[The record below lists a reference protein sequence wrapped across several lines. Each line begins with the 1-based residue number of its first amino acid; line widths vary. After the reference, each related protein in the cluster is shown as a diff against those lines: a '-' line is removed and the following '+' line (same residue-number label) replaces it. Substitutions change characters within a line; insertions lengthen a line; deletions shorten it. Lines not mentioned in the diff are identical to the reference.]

1 MSQTWVIKDTAPVG
15 IYWIS
20 LTDVNFTSNGQN
32 FTRIDTLNMERYD
45 AVTKITTTRYTLR
58 YYTSESSQISVTSS
72 PIITENNVP
81 TGNVWEF
88 TNEAYRTITFE
99 TPPTGDLLLWLLNNA
114 KMAGNYGLPYQ
125 DIHLEDKALW
135 NQLQTAWEQGDYTA
149 ALNVLKNASLNDK
162 QLNAATINALTTEL
176 LSLQAQSDPSFKTGK
191 IVVASEP
198 PSDLAV
204 GKVYFRLIGPV
215 GDYNEQNAYYIEIN
229 QKTSSGYDV
238 LNPETQA
245 DNIALTENT
254 AAKFGLV
261 GVTYTLDKALY
272 DVEQLLQVVTT
283 T

>member
-1 MSQTWVIKDTAPVG
+1 M
-15 IYWIS
+15 
-20 LTDVNFTSNGQN
+20 N
-32 FTRIDTLNMERYD
+32 
-45 AVTKITTTRYTLR
+45 
-58 YYTSESSQISVTSS
+58 
-72 PIITENNVP
+72 
-81 TGNVWEF
+81 
-88 TNEAYRTITFE
+88 
-99 TPPTGDLLLWLLNNA
+99 
-114 KMAGNYGLPYQ
+114 YQ

-135 NQLQTAWEQGDYTA
+135 NQLQIAWEQGDYTA
-149 ALNVLKNASLNDK
+149 ALNVLKNANLTDK
-162 QLNAATINALTTEL
+162 QLNAAAINALTTEL
-176 LSLQAQSDPSFKTGK
+176 LSLQAQSDPSFKTGT

-215 GDYNEQNAYYIEIN
+215 TDYNEQNAYYIEIN

-238 LNPETQA
+238 LNPATQA

-272 DVEQLLQVVTT
+272 DVEQLLQVFTT

>member
-1 MSQTWVIKDTAPVG
+1 MSEIWIIKDTAPVDEASRVLPT
-15 IYWIS
+15 INVS
-20 LTDVNFTSNGQN
+20 FTSNGL
-32 FTRIDTLNMERYD
+32 ICEAIEV
-45 AVTKITTTRYTLR
+45 AVEDNVCELR
-58 YYTSESSQISVTSS
+58 YYD
-72 PIITENNVP
+72 ITYGQRDMVVVADIDLSAGE
-81 TGNVWEF
+81 TTFFW
-88 TNEAYRTITFE
+88 TDKAYRTLVFDTA
-99 TPPTGDLLLWLLNNA
+99 PTGELLAWLQKNA
-114 KMAGNYGLPYQ
+114 ISKTNGINYQ

-135 NQLQTAWEQGDYTA
+135 NQLQMAWEQGDYTA
-149 ALNVLKNASLNDK
+149 ALNVLKNASLSDK
-162 QLNAATINALTTEL
+162 QLNAAAINAITTEL
-176 LSLQAQSDPSFKTGK
+176 LSLQAQSDPSFKTGT

-215 GDYNEQNAYYIEIN
+215 TDYNEQNAYYIEIN

-238 LNPETQA
+238 LNPATQA
-245 DNIALTENT
+245 DNVALTENT

>member
-1 MSQTWVIKDTAPVG
+1 M
-15 IYWIS
+15 
-20 LTDVNFTSNGQN
+20 N
-32 FTRIDTLNMERYD
+32 
-45 AVTKITTTRYTLR
+45 
-58 YYTSESSQISVTSS
+58 
-72 PIITENNVP
+72 
-81 TGNVWEF
+81 
-88 TNEAYRTITFE
+88 
-99 TPPTGDLLLWLLNNA
+99 
-114 KMAGNYGLPYQ
+114 YQ

-149 ALNVLKNASLNDK
+149 ALNVMKNASLSDK
-162 QLNAATINALTTEL
+162 QLNAEAINSITAELTR
-176 LSLQAQSDPSFKTGK
+176 LQNQKDVDFKTNK
-191 IVVASEP
+191 IKVETEP

-215 GDYNEQNAYYIEIN
+215 TDYNEQNAYYIEIN
-229 QKTSSGYDV
+229 QKTSNGYDV
-238 LNPETQA
+238 LNPATQA

>member
-1 MSQTWVIKDTAPVG
+1 M
-15 IYWIS
+15 
-20 LTDVNFTSNGQN
+20 N
-32 FTRIDTLNMERYD
+32 
-45 AVTKITTTRYTLR
+45 
-58 YYTSESSQISVTSS
+58 
-72 PIITENNVP
+72 
-81 TGNVWEF
+81 
-88 TNEAYRTITFE
+88 
-99 TPPTGDLLLWLLNNA
+99 
-114 KMAGNYGLPYQ
+114 YQ
-125 DIHLEDKALW
+125 DIHLEDKAIW
-135 NQLQTAWEQGDYTA
+135 NQLQTAWEQGDYTTA
-149 ALNVLKNASLNDK
+149 MNVLKNASLSDK
-162 QLNAATINALTTEL
+162 QLNAAAINALTTEL
-176 LSLQAQSDPSFKTGK
+176 LSLQAQSDPSFKTGT

-215 GDYNEQNAYYIEIN
+215 TDYNEQNAYYIEIN

>member
-1 MSQTWVIKDTAPVG
+1 MSQTWVIKDTAPVDEA
-15 IYWIS
+15 S
-20 LTDVNFTSNGQN
+20 LTLATTNISFTTNNQKATSIGIDNQDVAYVLVYGGIGEVAGYDPGLGTAFMWDNNDAYKTLEF
-32 FTRIDTLNMERYD
+32 DTD
-45 AVTKITTTRYTLR
+45 
-58 YYTSESSQISVTSS
+58 
-72 PIITENNVP
+72 P
-81 TGNVWEF
+81 TG
-88 TNEAYRTITFE
+88 A
-99 TPPTGDLLLWLLNNA
+99 LLLWLQKNA
-114 KMAGNYGLPYQ
+114 TLKVSGINYQ

-149 ALNVLKNASLNDK
+149 ALNVLKNASLSDK
-162 QLNAATINALTTEL
+162 QMNAASINALTTEL
-176 LSLQAQSDPSFKTGK
+176 LSLQAQSDPSFKTGQ

-198 PSDLAV
+198 PSNLAV

-215 GDYNEQNAYYIEIN
+215 TDYNEQNAYYIEIN

-238 LNPETQA
+238 LNPATQA

>member
-1 MSQTWVIKDTAPVG
+1 MK
-15 IYWIS
+15 Y
-20 LTDVNFTSNGQN
+20 
-32 FTRIDTLNMERYD
+32 E
-45 AVTKITTTRYTLR
+45 
-58 YYTSESSQISVTSS
+58 
-72 PIITENNVP
+72 
-81 TGNVWEF
+81 
-88 TNEAYRTITFE
+88 
-99 TPPTGDLLLWLLNNA
+99 
-114 KMAGNYGLPYQ
+114 
-125 DIHLEDKALW
+125 DIHLEDKSRW
-135 NQLQTAWEQGDYTA
+135 NQFQKKWNEQNYQSALSTALYSVFLNKRLDATSINDITSELLKLQKQGDA
-149 ALNVLKNASLNDK
+149 
-162 QLNAATINALTTEL
+162 
-176 LSLQAQSDPSFKTGK
+176 SFKTGT

-215 GDYNEQNAYYIEIN
+215 DDYNEQNAYYIEIN

-238 LNPETQA
+238 LNPATQA

>member
-1 MSQTWVIKDTAPVG
+1 MSQTWVIKDTAPVDEA
-15 IYWIS
+15 S
-20 LTDVNFTSNGQN
+20 LTLATTNISFTTNNQKATSIGIDNQDVAYVLVYGGIGEVAGYDPGLGTAFMWDNNDAYKTLEF
-32 FTRIDTLNMERYD
+32 DTD
-45 AVTKITTTRYTLR
+45 
-58 YYTSESSQISVTSS
+58 
-72 PIITENNVP
+72 P
-81 TGNVWEF
+81 TG
-88 TNEAYRTITFE
+88 A
-99 TPPTGDLLLWLLNNA
+99 LLLWLQKNA
-114 KMAGNYGLPYQ
+114 TLKVSGINYQ
-125 DIHLEDKALW
+125 DIHLEDKELW

-149 ALNVLKNASLNDK
+149 ALNVLKNASLSDK
-162 QLNAATINALTTEL
+162 QLNAAAINALTTEL
-176 LSLQAQSDPSFKTGK
+176 LSLQAQSDPSFKTGT
-191 IVVASEP
+191 IVIASEP

-215 GDYNEQNAYYIEIN
+215 DDYNEQNAYYIEIN

-238 LNPETQA
+238 LIPATQA

>member
-1 MSQTWVIKDTAPVG
+1 MSQTWIIKDTAPVDEDS
-15 IYWIS
+15 YVLS
-20 LTDVNFTSNGQN
+20 RKDTAFTSGGEK
-32 FTRIDTLNMERYD
+32 FSSIEIYTD
-45 AVTKITTTRYTLR
+45 AVVVFLFYRRDNHTTEQPAAMDLSMGETQFYWNAPVYKTLEFD
-58 YYTSESSQISVTSS
+58 TA
-72 PIITENNVP
+72 P
-81 TGNVWEF
+81 TGELLAWLQKN
-88 TNEAYRTITFE
+88 AILK
-99 TPPTGDLLLWLLNNA
+99 TPGIN
-114 KMAGNYGLPYQ
+114 YQ

-135 NQLQTAWEQGDYTA
+135 NQLQTAWEQGDYTT
-149 ALNVLKNASLNDK
+149 ALNVLKNASLSDK

-176 LSLQAQSDPSFKTGK
+176 LSLQEQSDPSFKTDT

-215 GDYNEQNAYYIEIN
+215 TDYNEQNAYYIEIN

-238 LNPETQA
+238 LSPATQA

-261 GVTYTLDKALY
+261 GVTYTLDKAIY